1 MDTNKHE
8 WNRLVMV
15 GLGLLIVFLVGM
27 FAGLWVAPAE
37 VKQPVLRYVV
47 VRRGQMYAVG
57 HYRPEFEVVAEW
69 PLYDW
74 ARNEAKVLN
83 REAGI

>member
-1 MDTNKHE
+1 MRD
-8 WNRLVMV
+8 RVLMV
-15 GLGLLIVFLVGM
+15 GLVVLIVFLVGM

-37 VKQPVLRYVV
+37 VRQPVLRYVV
-47 VRRGQMYAVG
+47 VRGEQTFLVG
-57 HYRPEFEVVAEW
+57 HYRPEFEVAAEF
-69 PLYDW
+69 PMYDW